1 MSMSNKPA
9 KEPIVYVRKKIRK
22 TRRMEEVFGNVVTS
36 SSQQDKEIGQKSFET
51 LHKEPNKYVAKK
63 ETKTKRGTKC
73 SNTSKSLNTRQCKGS
88 GAANTKISD
97 NKEERLKTWKP
108 QTSDFS
114 KYYEILTTE
123 EETYLNQLALVDG
136 NINYVGSQLEF
147 TKDLG
152 ETAQRQ
158 ADTQVCSLNN
168 SLQFPPLNNT
178 SWSTYNAKRKGK
190 EVHQENN
197 TTMDFADIYAQR
209 GNKGITVREKSVNSG
224 SEEIAKLL
232 VTSNNHWN
240 QVSPDYFLSNSMNE
254 MNVWPRHHKPR
265 VIVHPS
271 KIISPST
278 FSQNSDH
285 NMQRTS
291 ASATSNFSFMKLLM
305 EDDDSSTLTD
315 EELLNEIKFFDT
327 RGLSSEGQRVQQWP
341 CSQVGNYQFENTLQQ
356 INSQSC
362 QYQVLQQ
369 PQQISFMDLLTR
381 EDISLDLDS
390 ASHAF

>member
-1 MSMSNKPA
+1 
-9 KEPIVYVRKKIRK
+9 
-22 TRRMEEVFGNVVTS
+22 MEEVFGNVVTS

-63 ETKTKRGTKC
+63 EAKTKRGTKY

-168 SLQFPPLNNT
+168 SLQFPLNNT

-190 EVHQENN
+190 EVHQENS
-197 TTMDFADIYAQR
+197 TTMDFADIYDQR
-209 GNKGITVREKSVNSG
+209 GNKGITIREKSVNSG

-232 VTSNNHWN
+232 VTSSNHWN

-278 FSQNSDH
+278 FSQNCDQ

-327 RGLSSEGQRVQQWP
+327 RGLSSEGQRVQQWS

-390 ASHAF
+390 ASHVF